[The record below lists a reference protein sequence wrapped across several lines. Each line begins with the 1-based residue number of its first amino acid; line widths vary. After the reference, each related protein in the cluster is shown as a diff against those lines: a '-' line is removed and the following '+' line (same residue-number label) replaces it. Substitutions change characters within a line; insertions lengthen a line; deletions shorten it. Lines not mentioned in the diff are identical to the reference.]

1 MLVRFVD
8 LRAGRGGQEL
18 HANIRNA
25 KESVAELVDDH
36 MPIRTDIF
44 GPGAVALLEG
54 VDVFI
59 DSLLGLEGRC
69 EGYVDQED
77 HDACY

>member
-1 MLVRFVD
+1 M
-8 LRAGRGGQEL
+8 QT
-18 HANIRNA
+18 
-25 KESVAELVDDH
+25 
-36 MPIRTDIF
+36 RTDIF
-44 GPGAVALLEG
+44 GPGAVALLES

-59 DSLLGLEGRC
+59 DSPLGLEGRC